1 MQEVITQFQVRKRER
16 HAAIIADYKAMMA
29 EGHQPGAI
37 YRTLAAKYGYTRHH
51 VWKIIK
57 DNEL

>member
-1 MQEVITQFQVRKRER
+1 MNEILSPFQERKQER
-16 HAAIIADYKAMMA
+16 HAAIIADYKAMLA

-57 DNEL
+57 YNTL